1 MASQHRRRQSG
12 QQEPDAVSQHT
23 RSHSSST
30 RITIGGSAD
39 GDSKLHGA
47 VPASDNQQQRY
58 FGSNGDSKLPMF
70 GDKNDPMSDKPLLGG
85 KADQAPPNATSAAQP
100 KKIWPGYVI
109 MIWIALSSSV
119 ILQNAY
125 ILDKLSFKFPIF
137 LTTFHLVY
145 ATIGVRILARTTHLL
160 DGLKDAQMSWE
171 RYFKNIVPIGALFS
185 ASLVFSNLAYIT
197 LSVSFIQMLKA
208 FTSVAVL
215 GMSVLF
221 GLEKLN
227 PRTFIIVIA
236 ISCGVALA
244 SYGEINFVLSGFIY
258 QSLGIAFEAARLVSI
273 QKLLTGLKMGP
284 LVALYHFAPVCA
296 CLNAMLI
303 PIFEGWAPFVEVWDK
318 VGAPFMVVNASTAF
332 ALNVAVVFLIGCAS
346 SLVLTLSAS
355 RKLSVNSG
363 NSVLTLKVSQGVLKD
378 ILLVVGSVVLMGSTV
393 TLTQVIGYSI
403 ALMGLVVF
411 KTKQEI
417 VDQYVIKIKSMLR
430 R

>member
-30 RITIGGSAD
+30 RITMGGSAD
-39 GDSKLHGA
+39 DNKLQGA
-47 VPASDNQQQRY
+47 VPAALDNNNQQKY
-58 FGSNGDSKLPMF
+58 FGASNGDSKLPLF
-70 GDKNDPMSDKPLLGG
+70 SDKNDPMSDKPLLGG
-85 KADQAPPNATSAAQP
+85 KADQAPPNATLAAQP

-125 ILDKLSFKFPIF
+125 ILNKLQFKFPIF

-160 DGLKDAQMSWE
+160 DGLKDAQMSWD
-171 RYFKNIVPIGALFS
+171 RYLKNIVPIGALFS

-244 SYGEINFVLSGFIY
+244 SYGEINFVLSGFLY

-296 CLNAMLI
+296 CLNSMLI
-303 PIFEGWAPFVEVWDK
+303 PIFEGWAPFVEVWEK
-318 VGAPFMVVNASTAF
+318 VGAPFLVVNASTAF

-346 SLVLTLSAS
+346 SLVLTLS
-355 RKLSVNSG
+355 
-363 NSVLTLKVSQGVLKD
+363 GVLKD

-393 TLTQVIGYSI
+393 TVTQVVGYSI

-417 VDQYVIKIKSMLR
+417 VDQYVIKIKGLMR

>member
-30 RITIGGSAD
+30 RITMSEAIGGTD
-39 GDSKLHGA
+39 KLQGA
-47 VPASDNQQQRY
+47 RQDQQHH
-58 FGSNGDSKLPMF
+58 FSSNGDAKLPMF
-70 GDKNDPMSDKPLLGG
+70 SDKNDPMSDKPLLGNGAAG
-85 KADQAPPNATSAAQP
+85 KLDQPPPNATTAAQP

-125 ILDKLSFKFPIF
+125 ILNKLQFRFPIF

-160 DGLKDAQMSWE
+160 DGLKDAQMSWD
-171 RYFKNIVPIGALFS
+171 RYLRNIVPIGALFS

-221 GLEKLN
+221 GLEKMN

-244 SYGEINFVLSGFIY
+244 SYGEINFVLSGFLY

-296 CLNAMLI
+296 ILNSMLI
-303 PIFEGWAPFVEVWDK
+303 PIFEGWQPFYEVWEK
-318 VGAPFMVVNASTAF
+318 VGAPFLVLNASTAF

-346 SLVLTLSAS
+346 SLVLTLS
-355 RKLSVNSG
+355 
-363 NSVLTLKVSQGVLKD
+363 GVLKD

-393 TLTQVIGYSI
+393 TMTQIVGYGI
-403 ALMGLVVF
+403 ALLGLVVF

-417 VDQYVIKIKSMLR
+417 VDQYVIKIKSMMR

>member
-30 RITIGGSAD
+30 RITMSEAI
-39 GDSKLHGA
+39 
-47 VPASDNQQQRY
+47 
-58 FGSNGDSKLPMF
+58 NGDAKLQGALNDNHNNQHHFGNGAASSKLPMYS
-70 GDKNDPMSDKPLLGG
+70 DKNDPLSDKPLLGSNNG
-85 KADQAPPNATSAAQP
+85 KSAADSQVPLNAASAVNQP

-109 MIWIALSSSV
+109 MVWIALSSSV

-125 ILDKLSFKFPIF
+125 ILNKLQFKFPIF

-145 ATIGVRILARTTHLL
+145 ATIGVRILARTTKLL
-160 DGLKDAQMSWE
+160 DGLKDAQMSWD
-171 RYFKNIVPIGALFS
+171 RYLKNIVPIGALFS

-221 GLEKLN
+221 GLEKMN
-227 PRTFIIVIA
+227 PRTFVIVIA

-244 SYGEINFVLSGFIY
+244 SYGEINFVFSGFMY

-296 CLNAMLI
+296 TLNAMLI
-303 PIFEGWAPFVEVWDK
+303 PIFEGWAPFYEIWEK
-318 VGAPFMVVNASTAF
+318 VGAPFLIVNASTAF

-346 SLVLTLSAS
+346 SLVLTLS
-355 RKLSVNSG
+355 
-363 NSVLTLKVSQGVLKD
+363 GVLKD

-393 TLTQVIGYSI
+393 TFTQILGYSI

-417 VDQYVIKIKSMLR
+417 VDQYMIKLRSLLR